1 MLEFDIDTEE
11 FNQIT
16 SRIMSE
22 EVEKWAE
29 NLKFIKI
36 NKEKNAELI
45 GHTNHYRMLLD
56 ALEQSKTKVPN
67 VFFYKKDDPKE
78 VREEA
83 ITDFARKTAFPSYKR
98 KIAKDILNSI
108 IGKYDKE
115 NNPEKGFN
123 NFVNTFFLNV
133 KINDYLYE
141 NSKEFKDFS
150 DEINDLKTLDKFYQ
164 ARDDKEYQ
172 KKVESVF
179 VKERMDMIIKDPLFI
194 DTCILMKDA
203 GVFHTNQQV
212 VKA

>member
-22 EVEKWAE
+22 EVAKWSE

-56 ALEQSKTKVPN
+56 ALEQSKTKVPS

-83 ITDFARKTAFPSYKR
+83 IIDFAKKTAFPSYKR

-123 NFVNTFFLNV
+123 NFINTFFLNV

-172 KKVESVF
+172 KKVESAF